1 MYVCL
6 CNGITDRQIRQA
18 VEDGASSM
26 RELRQQLGVC
36 GNCGRCGPEARD
48 ILCQTQSRIMASK
61 VSIDLP
67 PVPAMSPLAWALG
80 Q

>member
-26 RELRQQLGVC
+26 RELRRQLGVC
-36 GNCGRCGPEARD
+36 GNCGRCGPEARE
-48 ILCQTQSRIMASK
+48 ILCQTQCRVAAEK
-61 VSIDLP
+61 VTIDLP
-67 PVPAMSPLAWALG
+67 PVPALTQPAWAAG
-80 Q
+80 

>member
-18 VEDGASSM
+18 VEEGASSM

-48 ILCQTQSRIMASK
+48 ILCETRTRIVAAK
-61 VSIDLP
+61 VTIDLP
-67 PVPAMSPLAWALG
+67 PPPSLGEAAWA
-80 Q
+80 